1 MVREAPARELIASIE
16 DPSVRVPIGLI
27 VDSLVEFYGTDPTQL
42 HGAFDLVFFVHVLEE
57 RIDDVSGLLRGTVS
71 LDYWGYP
78 PELTPVEEAADRGPT
93 GLRYRQAYNYA
104 ARLDDEFVRAALLS
118 LANRADVKQTLL
130 LPTVK
135 GYKHHGPGTPAVPEA
150 PAEPLDF
157 LFMVMA
163 VDHALKPGKP
173 ARSFFEN
180 S

>member
-1 MVREAPARELIASIE
+1 MIREAPARELIASIE

-78 PELTPVEEAADRGPT
+78 PELMPVEEAADRGPT

-135 GYKHHGPGTPAVPEA
+135 RIQAPRTRHPGC
-150 PAEPLDF
+150 
-157 LFMVMA
+157 
-163 VDHALKPGKP
+163 
-173 ARSFFEN
+173 ARSPCRTFGLPLHGHGRRPRPQARKTRTIVL
-180 S
+180 